1 MKKVEEYIRN
11 KRDLFITK
19 ENQPDDLILALEDR
33 LGFEFDTDFK
43 EYLKKFGLISF
54 ESMEVF
60 GIGAKENSHL
70 SVLKN
75 TLELKNEAKNFPD
88 DSVVLEYIGEA
99 NYVIYTMN
107 KGVYQ
112 YSPNSLSLI
121 KDSLEEYLLMR
132 FDEVTSL

>member
-1 MKKVEEYIRN
+1 MKKVEDYIKKN
-11 KRDLFITK
+11 RDLFILK
-19 ENQPDDLILALEDR
+19 ENQSDDVISNLEDK
-33 LGFEFDTDFK
+33 LGFKFDADYI

-60 GIGAKENSHL
+60 GIGVKENSHL
-70 SVLKN
+70 NVLRN
-75 TLELKNEAKNFPD
+75 TLDVKNEEKNFPD
-88 DSVVLEYIGEA
+88 NSVVLEYIGEA

-112 YSPNSLSLI
+112 YSNNSLSLI
-121 KDSLEEYLLMR
+121 KDNLEEYLLMR